1 VVIDIIGLIVWGL
14 IIGAIARLLLP
25 GRQKIGI
32 ALTLLLGVLG
42 ALIGGAVAGA
52 LGTGYVFELNVIG
65 VIAAV
70 LASVGLLALAQAAG
84 IGAPRER
91 RGVDRGDDRRLGR

>member
-1 VVIDIIGLIVWGL
+1 MIQILGLILIGLV
-14 IIGAIARLLLP
+14 IGAIARLLLP

-42 ALIGGAVAGA
+42 AVIG
-52 LGTGYVFELNVIG
+52 G
-65 VIAAV
+65 VIASALGAGEITELNFVGFIIAV
-70 LASVGLLALAQAAG
+70 LAAVGLLAVAQAAG

-91 RGVDRGDDRRLGR
+91 RGVGGDRDRDRIGR

>member
-1 VVIDIIGLIVWGL
+1 MIQILGLIFIGLV
-14 IIGAIARLLLP
+14 IGAIARLLLP

-42 ALIGGAVAGA
+42 AVIG
-52 LGTGYVFELNVIG
+52 G
-65 VIAAV
+65 VIASALGAGEITELNFVGFIIAV
-70 LASVGLLALAQAAG
+70 LAAVGLLAVAQAAG

-91 RGVDRGDDRRLGR
+91 RGVGGDRDRDRIGR